1 MALDEAYIEFQTNDD
16 PDATVDLLADFPN
29 LVVLRTFSKVHG
41 LAGLRCGYA
50 LCSAK
55 FRGAVDAVRQPFSV
69 NELAQTAAAEA
80 ILHADDVAER
90 VERTIVERVFV
101 EEGLRELGLEPPGS
115 QANFSWIPL
124 GDLDE
129 AEVIRRL
136 GRAGRRGP
144 RRRRASAAQAT
155 FASPTARGSRTSA
168 FSERSRRPDVTLAI
182 CEIHQAVVQTR
193 QWTARARWLTRLPRR
208 GCARVPG
215 SPTSLPARLTRT
227 GTGDLARRPARPTR
241 PT

>member
-1 MALDEAYIEFQTNDD
+1 VALDEAYIEFQTNDD

-90 VERTIVERVFV
+90 VERTIVERIFV

-124 GDLDE
+124 GELDE
-129 AEVIRRL
+129 ADVIRGL
-136 GRAGRRGP
+136 GERGIVV
-144 RRRRASAAQAT
+144 
-155 FASPTARGSRTSA
+155 RG
-168 FSERSRRPDVTLAI
+168 
-182 CEIHQAVVQTR
+182 
-193 QWTARARWLTRLPRR
+193 
-208 GCARVPG
+208 
-215 SPTSLPARLTRT
+215 
-227 GTGDLARRPARPTR
+227 GTGLGGPGHIRVTYGTRVENERFLGALAAAM
-241 PT
+241 